1 MSKSFEQRLRLL
13 SLVESKQRG
22 FGAKNPNQQGMS
34 SVLIERRNP
43 ARRMRKNAVS
53 RKNCFSEEMSPRRK
67 MIERQRDDL
76 AKKRKIFLA
85 HDPETKRKSLRN
97 AANVRENRVNRRVRG
112 WTRGGSHIELTSF

>member
-1 MSKSFEQRLRLL
+1 MSKSFEQRSRLL
-13 SLVESKQRG
+13 SLVESKERG

-34 SVLIERRNP
+34 KVLIERRNP
-43 ARRMRKNAVS
+43 ARRTRKNVT

-76 AKKRKIFLA
+76 AKKRKIVRT
-85 HDPETKRKSLRN
+85 HDPPPKRKSLRN

>member
-1 MSKSFEQRLRLL
+1 MSKSFEQRSRLL

-43 ARRMRKNAVS
+43 ARRMRKNAVT

-76 AKKRKIFLA
+76 AKKRKIFRA
-85 HDPETKRKSLRN
+85 HDPPPKRKSLRN
-97 AANVRENRVNRRVRG
+97 ASE
-112 WTRGGSHIELTSF
+112 GGLGEEATSNLPLFSQTDLQLFVAA